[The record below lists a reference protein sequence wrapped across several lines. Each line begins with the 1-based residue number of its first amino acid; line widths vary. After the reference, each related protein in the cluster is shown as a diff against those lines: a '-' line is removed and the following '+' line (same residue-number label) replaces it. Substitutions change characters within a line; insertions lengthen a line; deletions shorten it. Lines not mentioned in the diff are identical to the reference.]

1 VQHVEQLSRPFPWRS
16 ATLIAVAIALLE
28 LVGLIFSGALLLAR
42 STPHH
47 RTATVKT
54 TAVHGTAVPAVPGT
68 RRRHVAPV
76 KRVRVAVHPLRA
88 RSQVRVLVLNGNGH
102 QGAAHTEA
110 AHLHGLG
117 YPIGGAT
124 NAARHDYARS
134 MVMFVPGWQKEAQRL
149 ARDTGIRLVAPVD
162 GITAATLKGS
172 RVVVLLGS

>member
-1 VQHVEQLSRPFPWRS
+1 VQHVEQLPRPFPWRS

-47 RTATVKT
+47 RTAT
-54 TAVHGTAVPAVPGT
+54 TAAKPQSEPTVAHT
-68 RRRHVAPV
+68 RRHVAPV

-88 RSQVRVLVLNGNGH
+88 RAQVRVLVLNGNGH

-110 AHLHGLG
+110 ARLQGLG
-117 YPIGGAT
+117 YLIGGAT

-149 ARDTGIRLVAPVD
+149 ARETGIRLVAPVD
-162 GITAATLKGS
+162 GITSATLRGS